1 MDGYHSFAAEAK
13 LIAMLTI
20 DRTYLVDVLVQLLKT
35 PSPSGHTAEV
45 VAQLEPRF
53 EALGLT
59 PRRTNKGALLAE
71 WAGASATTPR
81 GLVAHVDTLGAV
93 VREIKPSGRLRLAQ
107 VGSYAWNT
115 IEGEGVTV
123 FCYNGRRLR
132 GTVLCTQASGHIYGE
147 ASEELRRSA
156 ETLEVRL
163 DEVAH
168 TPAQTRAL
176 GVEVGDWVA
185 LDPRPEVSESGYIR
199 SRHLDDKAGVACILA
214 ALKGLRDAGATP
226 AQRTTIMISNYE
238 EVSHGAVAGLPP
250 DLAELVAVDMAVVG
264 EGQASDEHHVTVC
277 TLDSGGPYDA
287 ALTSRLR
294 HLGETLNLP
303 LRMDTY
309 PHYRSDGQHVWRTPL
324 DVRVALLGPGIDAS
338 HNLERTH
345 LDALVATSQLLIEY
359 LRS

>member
-1 MDGYHSFAAEAK
+1 
-13 LIAMLTI
+13 MLPI
-20 DRTYLVDVLVQLLKT
+20 DRSYLVDVLLQILET
-35 PSPSGHTAEV
+35 PSPSGHTGEAM
-45 VAQLEPRF
+45 ARLEPRF
-53 EALGLT
+53 DDLGLR

-71 WAGASATTPR
+71 WSVGGATTPR
-81 GLVAHVDTLGAV
+81 GVVAHVDTLGAV
-93 VREIKPSGRLRLAQ
+93 VREIKPTGRLRLAP
-107 VGSYAWNT
+107 VGSFAWNT

-132 GTVLCTQASGHIYGE
+132 GTVLCTQASGHIYGD

-163 DEVAH
+163 DEVAQ
-168 TPAQTRAL
+168 TPAHVRGL
-176 GVEVGDWVA
+176 GVEVGDLVA
-185 LDPRPEVSESGYIR
+185 FDPRPEVSPSGYIR

-214 ALKGLRDAGATP
+214 SLKALRDAGAAP

-277 TLDSGGPYDA
+277 ALDSGGPYDP

-324 DVRVALLGPGIDAS
+324 DVRVALIGPGIDAS

-345 LDALVATSQLLIEY
+345 LDALVATCQLLTEY